1 LLPIYTRFLWYTGNN
16 IMNRSF
22 SCHSLIMDVSKAY
35 ADNAAQA
42 MANIPRHRVK
52 NKEDEALLGYCGQ
65 WIAIAHII

>member
-1 LLPIYTRFLWYTGNN
+1 
-16 IMNRSF
+16 MNRSF